1 MKVEAKDLSY
11 GDDGR
16 DMRIK
21 DGVLLIS
28 SKVTISTP
36 RSKSVRTTIPEVI
49 ATHHRI
55 KPGSEIVWGMDPK
68 TGRVWMESVDG
79 KNIRALKSE

>member
-1 MKVEAKDLSY
+1 VEAKDLSS

-55 KPGSEIVWGMDPK
+55 KPGSEIVWGMDPR
-68 TGRVWMESVDG
+68 TGSVWVVEIDG
-79 KNIRALKSE
+79 RKLERGKYRSI

>member
-1 MKVEAKDLSY
+1 VKVVAKDLSF

-16 DMRIK
+16 NMKIK
-21 DGVLLIS
+21 DGMLLIS

-49 ATHHRI
+49 ATHHKI

-68 TGRVWMESVDG
+68 TGSVWLDQING
-79 KNIRALKSE
+79 KPVKKG

>member
-1 MKVEAKDLSY
+1 MEAKDLSG

-16 DMRIK
+16 NMRIK
-21 DGVLLIS
+21 DGMLLIS

-55 KPGSEIVWGMDPK
+55 KAGSEIVWGMDPK
-68 TGRVWMESVDG
+68 TGGVWIVEVDG
-79 KNIRALKSE
+79 RKLEGKK

>member
-1 MKVEAKDLSY
+1 MK
-11 GDDGR
+11 
-16 DMRIK
+16 IK
-21 DGVLLIS
+21 DGILLIS

-68 TGRVWMESVDG
+68 NGGVWLAEIDGRKIPKE
-79 KNIRALKSE
+79 KL

>member
-1 MKVEAKDLSY
+1 VEAKDLLR

-16 DMRIK
+16 NMRIK
-21 DGVLLIS
+21 DGMLLIS

-49 ATHHRI
+49 ATHHKI

-68 TGRVWMESVDG
+68 TGNVWIVEVDG
-79 KNIRALKSE
+79 RRLDIKGK